1 MSWMPSDP
9 VPEDLTLSKAQKKKN
24 KKKIVDLQNGFIND
38 PFRVHQSTLNEFKP
52 EKIDLPKKPLEWWE
66 ELEEPTGEPEDPDNA
81 DDEAVPI

>member
-38 PFRVHQSTLNEFKP
+38 PFRVH
-52 EKIDLPKKPLEWWE
+52 
-66 ELEEPTGEPEDPDNA
+66 
-81 DDEAVPI
+81 